1 MAERLRPRSDA
12 KIGGLELER
21 YRRAGKRI
29 GLEARRDFFR
39 KTPQPQLQRTEIGDV
54 AVERGFRRDAF
65 GLTLGADRPVVE
77 TVRETET
84 PPALGAV
91 AAPQLTLAGALQI
104 ADGVQA
110 VAGQA

>member
-1 MAERLRPRSDA
+1 MTKRLCPRSDA

-29 GLEARRDFFR
+29 RLEARGDFFR
-39 KTPQPQLQRTEIGDV
+39 KTPQPQLQRTELGDV
-54 AVERGFRRDAF
+54 AIERGFRRDAF

-77 TVRETET
+77 PVRETKQ
-84 PPALGAV
+84 PRALGAV
-91 AAPQLTLAGALQI
+91 AAPQLALAGALQI

-110 VAGQA
+110 